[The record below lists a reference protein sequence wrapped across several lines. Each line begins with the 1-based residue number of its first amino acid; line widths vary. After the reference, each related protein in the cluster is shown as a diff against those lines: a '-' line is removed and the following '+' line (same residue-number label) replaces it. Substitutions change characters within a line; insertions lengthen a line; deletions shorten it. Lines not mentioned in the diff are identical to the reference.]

1 MAVKTAKDKIKVAVV
16 EKAKALVE
24 KRSAKLEAKQNEADL
39 KLAKVVSLNTAQVEE
54 HANLRVALEACGN
67 KWYNEGFA
75 NAENSV
81 EPVLGFED
89 GWLATLQA
97 LGVPEDSPFRD
108 LSQIPFPSS
117 TLAV

>member
-1 MAVKTAKDKIKVAVV
+1 M
-16 EKAKALVE
+16 LVE
-24 KRSAKLEAKQNEADL
+24 KRSAELEAKQNEADL

-89 GWLATLQA
+89 CWLATLQA